1 MTFTQFR
8 RSVLNCPTKETT
20 AVADY
25 HETLS
30 FSQSYDDS
38 VVMHICKR
46 LGAINIAEKEM
57 VIIKFAGPKLLL
69 LIHFVAMPENTDEK
83 RDRREQIA

>member
-1 MTFTQFR
+1 M
-8 RSVLNCPTKETT
+8 

-46 LGAINIAEKEM
+46 LCARNIAEKEM
-57 VIIKFAGPKLLL
+57 VIRKFAGPKLSFR
-69 LIHFVAMPENTDEK
+69 IHFVALPENTDEK
-83 RDRREQIA
+83 RDRRESKLHKHKQFFGIIPL

>member
-1 MTFTQFR
+1 M
-8 RSVLNCPTKETT
+8 LNCPTKETT

-30 FSQSYDDS
+30 FGQSYDDS

-46 LGAINIAEKEM
+46 LCATEIAEKEM
-57 VIIKFAGPKLLL
+57 LTRKFAGPKLLFR
-69 LIHFVAMPENTDEK
+69 IHFVALPEH
-83 RDRREQIA
+83 R